1 MLPGDADM
9 MRRAEQYTTARGHR
23 LAEALGAGND
33 GSVWMTSAR
42 TALKIHRQIARFQ
55 RETHAYRALHAVRII
70 AGHAVPRMIGS
81 DDPLLA
87 IEMTVVEPPFV
98 LDFASAYA
106 IAEAPEFPA
115 EIMEEWLAEKQEQ
128 FGALWPRA
136 AAVIRA
142 LERDHGLRLTDVHPG
157 NIRFAPDE
165 AP

>member
-1 MLPGDADM
+1 MDD
-9 MRRAEQYTTARGHR
+9 RR
-23 LAEALGAGND
+23 D
-33 GSVWMTSAR
+33 DP
-42 TALKIHRQIARFQ
+42 LKLHRQIPRYR
-55 RETHAYRALHAVRII
+55 REVHAYRVLAGIDVV
-70 AGHAVPRMIGS
+70 AGHMIPQLIDC
-81 DDPLLA
+81 DDALLA

-106 IAEAPEFPA
+106 IAEAPEFPP
-115 EIMEEWLAEKQEQ
+115 EIMEEWLEEKQEQ